1 MLLQVVLAILLGA
14 VLLVSAGLKL
24 ADRTGTA
31 IAAATYGLT
40 GRPARWIWLPLA
52 ALETLLAAGLLAGSS
67 AAAWTAAAMLAAFA
81 GAQATA
87 VAAGRGGAPCG
98 CFGARGQISWAS
110 AARAAAL
117 SGPAVLLALA
127 PAAASVTVHAAG
139 AAAAL
144 VLAAV
149 LVVRARRASVPDG
162 ALEIAGEGP
171 PLGAALPL
179 GLDRRAGS
187 IRLALFTAEGC
198 RLCRGLEPYAERLGA
213 VIFDEDDDAAEW
225 ARAAVPGAPFAVA
238 LSADG
243 IVLAKGTVNTRRQ
256 IASVLAVARERAG
269 LEPLQPDRSDAEDA
283 NSRRGFLVAA
293 GGAAAA
299 LAVAR
304 TVGSLVQP
312 GDADAHHFCGHIY
325 TTDGC
330 PHPTGLPRIDSRGLP
345 LRARDGVPVDDLGRR
360 INSSG
365 EPIEEDGQPIVD
377 TDGRPLPPAT
387 RTRVCV
393 AAGRRFR
400 IQVRTDGSWHRCCK
414 GHVRKLID
422 CCTTSRRRI
431 NGDRALRGYCYRKRR
446 VFCVMYYQTKV
457 PC

>member
-24 ADRTGTA
+24 ADRTGSA
-31 IAAATYGLT
+31 IAAATYGVT

-52 ALETLLAAGLLAGSS
+52 TLEALLAAGLLAGST
-67 AAAWTAAAMLAAFA
+67 AAAWTAAAVLAAFA
-81 GAQATA
+81 GAQATV

-98 CFGARGQISWAS
+98 CFGAGGRVSWAS
-110 AARAAAL
+110 AARAAGL
-117 SGPAVLLALA
+117 SGAALLLALA
-127 PAAASVTVHAAG
+127 PIAAPAAVHAAG
-139 AAAAL
+139 GA
-144 VLAAV
+144 AAV
-149 LVVRARRASVPDG
+149 LLAAGLVVHARRASVPGG

-171 PLGAALPL
+171 PLGAVLALD
-179 GLDRRAGS
+179 LDPRAGPV
-187 IRLALFTAEGC
+187 RLALFTAEGC

-213 VIFDEDDDAAEW
+213 VTFEEHEDAAQW
-225 ARAAVPGAPFAVA
+225 AQAAVPGAPFAIAV
-238 LSADG
+238 SADG

-256 IASVLAVARERAG
+256 LGSLLAVARERGG
-269 LEPLQPDRSDAEDA
+269 LETSRPDLSDPEAVS
-283 NSRRGFLVAA
+283 SRRGFLVTA

-299 LAVAR
+299 LTVAR

-330 PHPTGLPRIDSRGLP
+330 PHPTGLPRIDRRGLP
-345 LRARDGVPVDDLGRR
+345 LRARDGAPVDDLGRR
-360 INSSG
+360 INASG
-365 EPIEEDGQPIVD
+365 AAIEDDGQPIVD
-377 TDGRPLPPAT
+377 ADGRPLPPAR

-393 AAGRRFR
+393 AAGRRFH
-400 IQVRTDGSWHRCCK
+400 IQVRTDGSWHRCCN

-446 VFCVMYYQTKV
+446 VFCVMYYQTSV

>member
-1 MLLQVVLAILLGA
+1 M
-14 VLLVSAGLKL
+14 
-24 ADRTGTA
+24 
-31 IAAATYGLT
+31 
-40 GRPARWIWLPLA
+40 
-52 ALETLLAAGLLAGSS
+52 
-67 AAAWTAAAMLAAFA
+67 
-81 GAQATA
+81 
-87 VAAGRGGAPCG
+87 
-98 CFGARGQISWAS
+98 
-110 AARAAAL
+110 RAAAE
-117 SGPAVLLALA
+117 PAPCTA
-127 PAAASVTVHAAG
+127 T
-139 AAAAL
+139 
-144 VLAAV
+144 
-149 LVVRARRASVPDG
+149 
-162 ALEIAGEGP
+162 
-171 PLGAALPL
+171 GAALQL
-179 GLDRRAGS
+179 ELDPRAGPV
-187 IRLALFTAEGC
+187 RLALFTAEGC

-213 VIFDEDDDAAEW
+213 VTFDEDDDAAEW

-269 LEPLQPDRSDAEDA
+269 LETPQPDRSGAEEA
-283 NSRRGFLVAA
+283 SSRRGFLVAA
-293 GGAAAA
+293 GGAATA

-312 GDADAHHFCGHIY
+312 GDADAYHFCGHIY
-325 TTDGC
+325 TTDSC

-360 INSSG
+360 IDASG
-365 EPIEEDGQPIVD
+365 AAIEEDGQPIVD
-377 TDGRPLPPAT
+377 ADGRPLPPAT

-400 IQVRTDGSWHRCCK
+400 VQVRTDGSWHRCCN

-431 NGDRALRGYCYRKRR
+431 NGDRALKGYCYRKRR
-446 VFCVMYYQTKV
+446 VFCVMYHQTRV